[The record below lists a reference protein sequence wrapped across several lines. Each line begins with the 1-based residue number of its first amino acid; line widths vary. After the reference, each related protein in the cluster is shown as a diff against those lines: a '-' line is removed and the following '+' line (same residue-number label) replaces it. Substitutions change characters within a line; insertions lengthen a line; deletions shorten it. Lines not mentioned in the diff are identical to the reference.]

1 MEEKVET
8 IKIKDSRRRG
18 KNVDIEWSPKSVKCK
33 IKCKSLNIVFWFN
46 AQNMLNQDS
55 TFLIVKCS
63 IIAKIAWLW

>member
-8 IKIKDSRRRG
+8 IKDSRRRG
-18 KNVDIEWSPKSVKCK
+18 KNVDIEWSPKCVKCN

-55 TFLIVKCS
+55 TFLIVKGS
-63 IIAKIAWLW
+63 IIAKIAW